1 MAVVKS
7 SVSSPSID
15 THFHVFSASA
25 DAVPGARYRP
35 AYAATFTQWQALAE
49 PCGVRA
55 GVLVQPSFLGA
66 DNSALLGV
74 LARAPHMRAV
84 VQLLPGTPADVITSL
99 HAAGVRG
106 VRWNMAGRL
115 DDASWSHPHWPALL
129 AQVASLGWHL
139 EVHSDVGGLPA
150 ALHRLPDLGSTAI
163 SLVLDH
169 FGKPDP
175 ARGPACDTFAAA
187 MALADRHPVYV
198 KCSAAYRLQGQ
209 DPVALLSRWASL
221 LGTDRLLWGSDWP
234 CTNFEQV
241 ADYPALHALPA
252 AWAEALGR
260 EIPFDANARKVF
272 YDGADALLA

>member
-15 THFHVFSASA
+15 THFHVFPADA

-35 AYAATFTQWQALAE
+35 AYAATHEQWEALAE

-66 DNSALLGV
+66 DNRALLDV
-74 LARAPHMRAV
+74 LARAPHMRGV
-84 VQLLPGTPADVITSL
+84 VQLRPDTSADEVASL

-106 VRWNMAGRL
+106 VRWNMAGRVN
-115 DDASWSHPHWPALL
+115 DEAWSHPHWPALL

-139 EVHSDVGGLPA
+139 EVHGDVGGMPA
-150 ALHRLPDLGSTAI
+150 ALARLPDLPSTGI
-163 SLVLDH
+163 RLVLDH

-175 ARGPACDTFAAA
+175 ARGSTCATFTAA
-187 MALADRHPVYV
+187 MSLADHHPVYV

-209 DPVALLSRWASL
+209 DPAALLRRWASL

-234 CTNFEQV
+234 CTNFEQD
-241 ADYPALHALPA
+241 ANYEALHALPS
-252 AWAEALGR
+252 AWAEEFG
-260 EIPFDANARKVF
+260 EDVPWDANARKVF
-272 YDGADALLA
+272 YDGVPVD